1 MQSEIAISKT
11 ILSSVLFKG
20 TFTRFSLFFCHVW
33 RISASQLF
41 IDTEV
46 AGITPKGN
54 GTRHVT
60 HGWILGITLM
70 LSAFSTAVTAQDVRH
85 FDIPIQRADRALTAF
100 AQQANKTVVFSFD
113 LTRQYTANKLAGN
126 HTVKHGMRVLLRGTG
141 LEAKISDS
149 GQLSIQYSEPP
160 ESNKKM
166 KTQKTMIATALTA
179 FLSGATSGAIAQ
191 DAGLEELEEVTVIGS
206 RQAGRSAADLPVPV
220 DTLTAEAMT
229 SSGQTEVGRMLQ
241 SLAPSFNFSS
251 SSISDGSDALRP
263 ATLRGL
269 GPDQTLVL
277 INGKRRHQAGLIHIN
292 FSVGRGTAGVDLNAI
307 PASSIQR
314 IEVLR
319 DGAAAQYGSDA
330 IAGVIN
336 IVLKDDPEAGH
347 IAISTGEYSE
357 GDGATDNIDISK
369 GFALGDS
376 GFFNISANFR
386 NRDSTN
392 RAGLHGSCQF
402 SGCIDSDGN
411 GILEAGDP
419 REVTAPR
426 QTFRIGDAI
435 SEQQAFTINTGFEV
449 GPGELYGFIAYSSRE
464 NESAAFFRH
473 NANSTGNV
481 ALADGD
487 ATIPAGFLPKI
498 NTQID
503 DLSFNIG
510 YRVDF
515 NNDAT
520 LDISYTSGENSIDY
534 VTSDTINS
542 SFANN
547 LRYTTSLSSE
557 EIRASVPRSAAAYG
571 LELGLETLNL
581 DYTQSYG
588 DLFVAIGSEIRTDE
602 YRVIAGEEYA
612 YRDYDSING
621 VNIHPFNA
629 SGGTQGFGGI
639 GPQSEVD
646 ETRDVFSIYVD
657 TEYQV
662 NEDLMVSAAMRYDDY
677 DGFGDTTNFKLAGN
691 WGVTDAVRLRAA
703 VSTGF
708 RAPSMQQ
715 LYFNNVSTQFVSD
728 DSGNLVAQEV
738 GTFRNDSAL
747 AQAIGIPGLKEEK
760 SENLS
765 FGIVADLS
773 DNLTVTID
781 WYSIDIEDRIVISNQ
796 LGKGLSDTMDAALV
810 AAGAGKGQF
819 FLNGADTETEGV
831 DIVATYEAIAIG
843 DGNLDITFAAN
854 FTSTDV
860 TDLFTPTG
868 SGLESLSTDD
878 VFSSVDISIIEEWQ
892 PDSRISLSGSYT
904 RGALSANLSF
914 NQYGEYTV
922 EEGGNA
928 RQTYGAKTL
937 TDLRVAYAFENG
949 FSINAGGNNIF
960 DVLPDKNEVGNS
972 RTGAIEDGPGGAIIV
987 DSAGVFTYSR
997 RSAPF
1002 GFNGAYFYA
1011 GVSYDF

>member
-1 MQSEIAISKT
+1 MTTEI
-11 ILSSVLFKG
+11 
-20 TFTRFSLFFCHVW
+20 
-33 RISASQLF
+33 
-41 IDTEV
+41 D
-46 AGITPKGN
+46 GITFVRSRT
-54 GTRHVT
+54 TRLAHSLVLGLVLIVT
-60 HGWILGITLM
+60 LQPH
-70 LSAFSTAVTAQDVRH
+70 SAQAKDVSR
-85 FDIPIQRADRALTAF
+85 FDISEQRADKALTAF
-100 AQQANKTVVFSFD
+100 ARQADKTVVFSFE
-113 LTRQYTANKLAGN
+113 LTSKYTANKLVGN
-126 HTVKHGMRVLLRGTG
+126 YTVKHGIAALLRNTG
-141 LEAKISDS
+141 LTATISDS
-149 GQLSIQYSEPP
+149 GQLSIHLSEQP
-160 ESNKKM
+160 ESNNKM
-166 KTQKTMIATALTA
+166 KNQKTLLATAVAA
-179 FLSGATSGAIAQ
+179 FLSSATPGAIAQ
-191 DAGLEELEEVTVIGS
+191 EETIEEVTVLGS

-220 DTLTAEAMT
+220 DTLTSEAMS

-292 FSVGRGTAGVDLNAI
+292 TSVGRGTAGVDLNAI
-307 PASSIQR
+307 PAASIQR

-357 GDGATDNIDISK
+357 GDGATDNIDLSK
-369 GFALGDS
+369 GFELGDS
-376 GFFNISANFR
+376 GYFNISANFR
-386 NRDSTN
+386 DRDSTN

-402 SGCIDSDGN
+402 SGCVDTDGD
-411 GILEAGDP
+411 GIMEAGDP

-435 SEQQAFTINTGFEV
+435 SEQKAFTINTGFEV

-464 NESAAFFRH
+464 NQSAAFFRH
-473 NANSTGNV
+473 NNNNGGN
-481 ALADGD
+481 APLADGD

-503 DLSFNIG
+503 DLSFNVG
-510 YRVDF
+510 YRVEF
-515 NNDAT
+515 SNDAT
-520 LDISYTSGENSIDY
+520 LDLSYTTGDNSIDY
-534 VTSDTINS
+534 ITSDTINS

-547 LRYTTSLSSE
+547 QRYTSGLSSE
-557 EIRASVPRSAAAYG
+557 EIRASVPREGYAYG
-571 LELGLETLNL
+571 LEMGLETINL

-602 YRVIAGEEYA
+602 YKVKAGEEYA
-612 YRDYDSING
+612 WRDYDTVAG
-621 VNIHPFNA
+621 VSLHA
-629 SGGTQGFGGI
+629 DDRSGGTQGFGGI

-657 TEYQV
+657 TEYQLSD
-662 NEDLMVSAAMRYDDY
+662 DLMISAAMRYDDY

-703 VSTGF
+703 ASTGF

-715 LYFNNVSTQFVSD
+715 LYFNNVSTQFVID
-728 DSGNLVAQEV
+728 PDSGDLVAVER

-747 AQAIGIPGLKEEK
+747 AQAIGIPGLKEEE
-760 SENLS
+760 SQNLS
-765 FGIVADLS
+765 FGIVADLT

-781 WYSIDIEDRIVISNQ
+781 WYSIDIEDRIVISKG
-796 LGKGLSDTMDAALV
+796 LGKGLSDTLDSALV
-810 AAGAGKGQF
+810 AAGASQGQF

-831 DIVATYEAIAIG
+831 DIVATYGEIAIG
-843 DGNLDITFAAN
+843 EGNLDITFAAN

-860 TDLFTPTG
+860 SDLFTPSG
-868 SGLESLSTDD
+868 SGLETLSTDD
-878 VFSSVDISIIEEWQ
+878 VFSSQDISIIEEWQ
-892 PDSRISLSGSYT
+892 PESRISLSGYYT
-904 RGALSANLSF
+904 NGALSANLSF

-922 EEGGNA
+922 EDGD

-937 TDLRVAYAFENG
+937 TDIRVSYAFENG
-949 FSINAGGNNIF
+949 FAINAGGNNIF
-960 DVLPDKNEVGNS
+960 DVTPDKNEIGNS
-972 RTGAIEDGPGGAIIV
+972 RTGAIEDGPNGNLVV
-987 DSAGVFTYSR
+987 DSNGVFVYSR

-1002 GFNGAYFYA
+1002 GFNGAYYYA